1 MDIQFENKTQDIYR
15 ELFQQNKRVQVNLD
29 GVVPDTNEDIGRIV
43 SVQSSVCLKSKE
55 VLAGRV
61 TVSGEVQAAL
71 IYITEGEDQVALV
84 RLSKGFET
92 EFEHDAIQADAL
104 AHIQLRTAN
113 TEARVLNPRKVSVTV
128 ELSALLC
135 AYQRSEAILSTKVRD
150 AEAEALHVK
159 QDEIQAVLIDQ
170 VCEKTFAM
178 SEQFVFPAAK
188 PAPVKLVCQNVSFSC
203 AECQQVGSRVIVKGN
218 AELEVYYLSE
228 NLSCPLRTVFSAP
241 FSQIV
246 DVGDADFEQGLVQM
260 ELTSAYFDLVDTI
273 SGEKALDAEL
283 HALMQLTGCCSRS
296 IQYIADVYSNRMP
309 VQCQTQTRS
318 AVSAMVSTNDTLST
332 DEAIEIADDCADILS
347 VFPSVTQLGYDAAR
361 MTANVQLEIL
371 YATKGGN
378 LSCVKRQ
385 ISLEKPIRTQA
396 ERISG
401 LRIRDLDLRPEGERA
416 VCRVSVEVCGMSRQT
431 TEFQAVCGVQLAEDA
446 PYDVEGY
453 PTITLVRCG
462 EETLWELAKQYH
474 SSVDAILGMNDP
486 GEEGKGRLL
495 MIPKQV

>member
-1 MDIQFENKTQDIYR
+1 MDIQFENKTMDSYR
-15 ELFQQNKRVQVNLD
+15 EFFQQNKRVQVNLD

-55 VLAGRV
+55 VFAGRV
-61 TVSGEVQAAL
+61 SVSGEVQAVL
-71 IYITEGEDQVALV
+71 IYITEREDQIALV

-92 EFEHDAIQADAL
+92 DFEHDEIQADTL
-104 AHIQLRTAN
+104 AHIQLRVAN

-128 ELSALLC
+128 ELAALLC
-135 AYQRSEAILSTKVRD
+135 AYHRSEAILSTSVRD
-150 AEAEALHVK
+150 AKAESLHVR
-159 QDEIQAVLIDQ
+159 QNEINAVLIDQ

-188 PAPVKLVCQNVSFSC
+188 PAPDKLICQNVSFSC

-218 AELEVYYLSE
+218 AELEIYYLSDT
-228 NLSCPLRTVFSAP
+228 LSYPVRTVFSVP

-246 DVGDADFEQGLVQM
+246 DVGDADFEQGFVQM

-283 HALMQLTGCCSRS
+283 HAVMQLTGCCSRS

-309 VQCQTQTRS
+309 VQCQMQTRS
-318 AVSAMVSTNDTLST
+318 VVSAMASTTDTLST
-332 DEAIEIADDCADILS
+332 DEAIEIAGDCADILS
-347 VFPSVTQLGYDAAR
+347 VFPSVTQLGYDASR

-371 YATKGGN
+371 YATKGGS

-385 ISLEKPIRTQA
+385 IALAKPVRTQA
-396 ERISG
+396 ERANEV
-401 LRIRDLDLRPEGERA
+401 RIRDLDLRPEGERA
-416 VCRVSVEVCGMSRQT
+416 VCRVSVEVCGMSSQT
-431 TEFQAVCGVQLAEDA
+431 SEFQAVCGVTLEEGA
-446 PYDVEGY
+446 PFDVEAY
-453 PTITLVRCG
+453 PTITLVRSG

-474 SSVDAILGMNDP
+474 SSVDAIVTMNDLN
-486 GEEGKGRLL
+486 GDWQGRLL